1 MISSR
6 VIIKNVDLKK
16 KLKCPP
22 IFGHVIKFTTKID
35 KGGYIMGRKRKKY
48 TAQFKAKVAFEAA
61 KGDRNITEIAS
72 EFGVHPQQVRAWKR
86 EFLEKMHLVFEKE
99 KNTTTLQ
106 KELEKAYQKI
116 GQLEVERDF
125 LSGLLKRC

>member
-1 MISSR
+1 M
-6 VIIKNVDLKK
+6 
-16 KLKCPP
+16 KCPP
-22 IFGHVIKFTTKID
+22 IFGHGIKFTTKID
-35 KGGYIMGRKRKKY
+35 KEGGYIMGRKRKKY

-125 LSGLLKRC
+125 LSGLWSLRS

>member
-1 MISSR
+1 ME
-6 VIIKNVDLKK
+6 
-16 KLKCPP
+16 
-22 IFGHVIKFTTKID
+22 
-35 KGGYIMGRKRKKY
+35 RKRKKY

-72 EFGVHPQQVRAWKR
+72 EYGIHPQQVRAWRR
-86 EFLEKMHLVFEKE
+86 EFLENMHLVFEKE
-99 KNTTTLQ
+99 KDTAALQ

-125 LSGLLKRC
+125 LSGLWSLRS